1 MLKKI
6 LSVLALTVAAVTSAG
21 AATTGPAWDVMPVKV
36 TDKAALQNGAKLF
49 VNYCLNCHSANYVR
63 YNKLMDL
70 GLTEQQIEDNLLFTG
85 ERVGDMMHIA
95 LPAQDAKKWMGV
107 TPPDLSVI
115 ARSRAANLGQP
126 GTDYIYTYL
135 RTFYRDQSSQ
145 TGWNNIVFPN
155 AAMPNPL
162 WRMQGPVEATITD
175 VKSVEDG
182 DTRKWVETVTKF
194 DKDGFATLVSEKVL
208 SDYKGGESSSA
219 EITYLD
225 ESKREAFDKNMA
237 DLSAFLGWMAE
248 PDQHFRKVLG
258 TWVMLFL
265 SLFFVVAWF
274 LNKQYWKN
282 VK

>member
-1 MLKKI
+1 MFKKI
-6 LSVLALTVAAVTSAG
+6 LSVLALTVAAVASS
-21 AATTGPAWDVMPVKV
+21 AATAATYPWDVVPVKV

-49 VNYCLNCHSANYVR
+49 VNYCLNCHSADYVR

-70 GLTEQQIEDNLLFTG
+70 GLTEQQIEENLLFTG
-85 ERVGDMMHIA
+85 ERVGDMMNIA
-95 LPAQDAKKWMGV
+95 LSPQDAKAWMGV

-115 ARSRAANLGQP
+115 ARSRSANLGQP
-126 GTDYIYTYL
+126 GTDYVYTYL

-145 TGWNNIVFPN
+145 SGWNNLVFPN
-155 AAMPNPL
+155 AAMPNPF
-162 WRMQGPVEATITD
+162 WRMQGPVEATITEI
-175 VKSVEDG
+175 KSVGEG
-182 DTRKWVETVTKF
+182 ENQKWVETVTNF
-194 DKDGFATLVSEKVL
+194 DKDGFATLVSEKEL
-208 SDYKGGESSSA
+208 ADYNGGGDYSA

-265 SLFFVVAWF
+265 ALFFVVAWF
-274 LNKQYWKN
+274 LNKQYWKH

>member
-135 RTFYRDQSSQ
+135 RTFYRDQGSQ

-175 VKSVEDG
+175 IKSVEDG

>member
-6 LSVLALTVAAVTSAG
+6 LSVLALTVAAVASAG

-175 VKSVEDG
+175 IKSVEEG

-219 EITYLD
+219 EITYLE

>member
-1 MLKKI
+1 MFKKI
-6 LSVLALTVAAVTSAG
+6 LSVIALSVAAVTSAG
-21 AATTGPAWDVMPVKV
+21 ASTAGAWDVVPVKV

-49 VNYCLNCHSANYVR
+49 VNYCLNCHSANYMR
-63 YNKLMDL
+63 YNKLKDL
-70 GLTEQQIEDNLLFTG
+70 GLTEQQIEENLLFTG

-95 LPAQDAKKWMGV
+95 LPPKDAKKWMGV

-115 ARSRAANLGQP
+115 ARARSANLGQP

-145 TGWNNIVFPN
+145 TGWNNLTFPN

-162 WRMQGPVEATITD
+162 WRLQGPVEATITD
-175 VKSVEDG
+175 IKSVGEG
-182 DTRKWVETVTKF
+182 DARKWVETVTKF
-194 DKDGFATLVSEKVL
+194 DKDGFATLVSEKEL
-208 SDYKGGESSSA
+208 TDYKGDETSSS

-265 SLFFVVAWF
+265 ALFFVVAWF
-274 LNKQYWKN
+274 LNKQYWKH

>member
-6 LSVLALTVAAVTSAG
+6 LSVLALTVAAVASAG

-175 VKSVEDG
+175 IKSVEDG

>member
-6 LSVLALTVAAVTSAG
+6 LSVLALTVAAVASAG

-175 VKSVEDG
+175 IKSVEEG

>member
-1 MLKKI
+1 M
-6 LSVLALTVAAVTSAG
+6 V
-21 AATTGPAWDVMPVKV
+21 PVKV

-49 VNYCLNCHSANYVR
+49 VNYCLNCHSANYMR
-63 YNKLMDL
+63 YNKLKDL
-70 GLTEQQIEDNLLFTG
+70 GLTEQQIEENLLFTG

-95 LPAQDAKKWMGV
+95 LPPQDAKKWMGV

-115 ARSRAANLGQP
+115 ARARSANLGQP

-145 TGWNNIVFPN
+145 TGWNNLTFPN

-162 WRMQGPVEATITD
+162 WRLQGPVEATITD
-175 VKSVEDG
+175 IKSVGEG
-182 DTRKWVETVTKF
+182 DARKWVETVTKF
-194 DKDGFATLVSEKVL
+194 DKDGFATLVSEKEL
-208 SDYKGGESSSA
+208 TDYKGGETSSS

-265 SLFFVVAWF
+265 ALFFVVAWF
-274 LNKQYWKN
+274 LNKQYWKH